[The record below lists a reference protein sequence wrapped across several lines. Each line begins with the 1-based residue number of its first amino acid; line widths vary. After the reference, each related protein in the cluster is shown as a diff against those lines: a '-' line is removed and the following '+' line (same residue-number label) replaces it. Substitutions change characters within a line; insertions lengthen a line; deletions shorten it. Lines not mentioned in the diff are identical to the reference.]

1 MLEQPPVTI
10 LLVDDDDAK
19 RYTIAKILKK
29 ANFAVREATTGTEAL
44 LLVVEKPDLIILDVK
59 LPDISGFEVC
69 RLIKSDP
76 ATASIPVLHL
86 STTFVEIE
94 DKVHGLEGGADGYL
108 TDVLEPLELIA
119 TVKALLRA
127 RRAEE
132 AAQLTARQWQ
142 VTFDAISDGVVL
154 LDVAGK
160 MVQVNQ
166 ALNRILGKSW
176 NDPAPQTFHEVL
188 GVLLNRNDSPFLR
201 MLETSQR
208 EAIELKR
215 GDRWLQV
222 AVDPVRNHDDQIKG
236 ALCIISDIT
245 DRMRMEEEL
254 RQRADELAAAD
265 RRKDEFLAMLAHELR
280 NPLAPILNSLE
291 EIRLNKPSDSAIG
304 QALDVAG
311 RQVRHMSRLLDDLLD
326 VSRFTRGKI
335 QLRREPIDLAA
346 LVPLAVET
354 ARPLIEMNGQELTVT
369 LPDRPVR
376 LEGDPTRLAQVVGNL
391 LNNAAK
397 YSEPGGKITL
407 SLECAGE
414 ESLLRVRDTGIGMSA
429 EMLPR
434 VFDLFSQADLSL
446 DRSQGG
452 LGIGLTL
459 VRSLVEMHGGS
470 ITASSPGLGHG
481 SEFVVQ
487 LPILAAGSP
496 PPIPTIVDVTEAAVA
511 GPRRVLVVDDH
522 KDSAL
527 SLARVLRHWGHD
539 VRVVH
544 EGASAIEEAGTYP
557 FDLVLLDIGLP
568 GMDGYQVAGHLRE
581 LTGAGVTGPV
591 LVALTGY
598 GQEEDLRRAWRAGF
612 DLHMV
617 KPVSLDDL
625 RQLLSEPDLACL
637 RAGGEVAG

>member
-1 MLEQPPVTI
+1 MLEPSLVTI

-29 ANFAVREATTGTEAL
+29 ANFEVREATTGTEAL
-44 LLVVEKPDLIILDVK
+44 RLVDEQPDLIILDVK

-69 RLIKSDP
+69 RLIKANP
-76 ATASIPVLHL
+76 ATATIPVLHL

-154 LDVAGK
+154 LDVDGK

-166 ALNRILGKSW
+166 ALNRILGESW
-176 NDPAPQTFHEVL
+176 NALVPRTVHEVL
-188 GVLLNRNDSPFLR
+188 GVPPNRSDSPFLR

-208 EAIELKR
+208 ETVELKR

-254 RQRADELAAAD
+254 RRRADELAAAD

-291 EIRLNKPSDSAIG
+291 EIRLNQPSDSGIG

-326 VSRFTRGKI
+326 VSQFTRGRI
-335 QLRREPIDLAA
+335 RLRKESIDLAA

-354 ARPLIEMNGQELTVT
+354 ARPLITSNGQNLTVR
-369 LPDRPVR
+369 LPNGPVR
-376 LEGDPTRLAQVVGNL
+376 LAGDPTRLAQVVGNL

-397 YSEPGGKITL
+397 YSEPGGQITL
-407 SLECAGE
+407 SLECVAE
-414 ESLLRVRDTGIGMSA
+414 EALLRVRDTGIGMSA

-459 VRSLVEMHGGS
+459 VRSLVAMHGGS
-470 ITASSPGLGHG
+470 ITASSPGLGQG
-481 SEFVVQ
+481 SEFVVR
-487 LPILAAGSP
+487 LPVLMDDSQSP
-496 PPIPTIVDVTEAAVA
+496 ITEAVDSTEAPVA

-522 KDSAL
+522 EDSAL
-527 SLARVLRHWGHD
+527 SLSRVLRLWGHQ

-544 EGASAIEEAGTYP
+544 DGPAAIEDVAANP

-568 GMDGYQVAGHLRE
+568 GMDGYQVAGQLRE
-581 LTGAGVTGPV
+581 IAGSGASGPV
-591 LVALTGY
+591 LIALTGY

-625 RQLLSEPDLACL
+625 RQLLSEPDLARL
-637 RAGGEVAG
+637 RADREDVA

>member
-69 RLIKSDP
+69 RLIKSAP

>member
-1 MLEQPPVTI
+1 MIEKNAVTI

-19 RYTIAKILKK
+19 RYTIAKILTK
-29 ANFAVREATTGTEAL
+29 ANFAVREACTGTEAL

-69 RLIKSDP
+69 RLLKSDP
-76 ATASIPVLHL
+76 ATAAIPVLHL

-94 DKVHGLEGGADGYL
+94 DKIHGLEGGADGYL

-119 TVKALLRA
+119 TVNALLRA

-142 VTFDAISDGVVL
+142 MTFDAISDGVVL
-154 LDVAGK
+154 LDGNGK
-160 MVQVNQ
+160 ILQLNQ
-166 ALNRILGKSW
+166 ALLRILGEQDI
-176 NDPAPQTFHEVL
+176 DPVTRTFHDVL
-188 GVLLNRNDSPFLR
+188 GLVPDRDHSPFTR

-208 EAIELKR
+208 EAVELKR

-222 AVDPVRNHDDQIKG
+222 TVDPVRNQDDQIKG

-245 DRMRMEEEL
+245 ERRQMEEEL
-254 RQRADELAAAD
+254 RLRADALAAAD

-291 EIRLNKPSDSAIG
+291 EIRLTKPTDLAIG

-335 QLRREPIDLAA
+335 QLRREVVDLAV
-346 LVPLAVET
+346 LVDHAIET
-354 ARPLIEMNGQELTVT
+354 ARPLIEANRQELTIAM
-369 LPDRPVR
+369 PDRPVR

-397 YSEPGGKITL
+397 YSEPGGKIRLT
-407 SLECAGE
+407 LECSAN
-414 ESLLRVRDTGIGMSA
+414 ESLLRVRDNGIGMSA

-459 VRSLVEMHGGS
+459 VRSLVAMHGGS
-470 ITASSPGLGHG
+470 ITASSPGLGQG
-481 SEFVVQ
+481 SEFVVR
-487 LPILAAGSP
+487 LPVPADISP
-496 PPIPTIVDVTEAAVA
+496 PPITTVVDVSVTTVA

-527 SLARVLRHWGHD
+527 SLARVLRRWGHD
-539 VRVVH
+539 VRVAH
-544 EGASAIEEAGTYP
+544 EGAAAIEEVATHP
-557 FDLVLLDIGLP
+557 FDFVLLDIGLP
-568 GMDGYQVAGHLRE
+568 GMDGYQVAERLR
-581 LTGAGVTGPV
+581 AGMEVGSPGPV
-591 LVALTGY
+591 IIALTGY
-598 GQEEDLRRAWRAGF
+598 GQEEDLRRAWKAGF

-625 RQLLSEPDLACL
+625 RKLLAEPDLDSL
-637 RAGGEVAG
+637 RAGGESMA

>member
-1 MLEQPPVTI
+1 MNI

-19 RYTIAKILKK
+19 RYTIAKILKR
-29 ANFAVREATTGTEAL
+29 ANFEVREATTGSEAL
-44 LLVVEKPDLIILDVK
+44 RLVDEKPDLIILDVK

-69 RLIKSDP
+69 RLIKANP
-76 ATASIPVLHL
+76 ATATIPVLHL

-154 LDVAGK
+154 LDVDGK

-166 ALNRILGKSW
+166 ALNRILGESW
-176 NDPAPQTFHEVL
+176 NALAPTFHEVL
-188 GVLLNRNDSPFLR
+188 GVLPNRSDSPFLR

-208 EAIELKR
+208 ETAELKR

-245 DRMRMEEEL
+245 DRMRMEAEL

-291 EIRLNKPSDSAIG
+291 EIRLNQPSDSAIG
-304 QALDVAG
+304 QALGVAG

-326 VSRFTRGKI
+326 VSQFTRGRI
-335 QLRREPIDLAA
+335 RLRKEPIDLAA
-346 LVPLAVET
+346 LVPHAVET
-354 ARPLIEMNGQELTVT
+354 ARPLIESNGQELTVT
-369 LPDRPVR
+369 LPGQPVR
-376 LEGDPTRLAQVVGNL
+376 LEGDPTRLTQVVGNL

-397 YSEPGGKITL
+397 YSGPDGRITL
-407 SLECAGE
+407 SLEHTGE
-414 ESLLRVRDTGIGMSA
+414 EAVLRVRDTGIGMTA

-459 VRSLVEMHGGS
+459 VRSLVAMHGGS
-470 ITASSPGLGHG
+470 ISASSPGLGRG
-481 SEFVVQ
+481 SEFVVRLPVLENDAL
-487 LPILAAGSP
+487 LPIAGTVAPAEPS
-496 PPIPTIVDVTEAAVA
+496 VA

-522 KDSAL
+522 EDSAL
-527 SLARVLRHWGHD
+527 SLSRVLRLWGHD
-539 VRVVH
+539 THVVH
-544 EGASAIEEAGTYP
+544 DGPAAIEEVATNR

-568 GMDGYQVAGHLRE
+568 GMDGYQVAEHLRK
-581 LTGAGVTGPV
+581 LAGAEAPGPV
-591 LVALTGY
+591 IVALTGY
-598 GQEEDLRRAWRAGF
+598 GQEEDLRRAWLAGF

-625 RQLLSEPDLACL
+625 RQLLVQPDLACL
-637 RAGGEVAG
+637 RARRELLG